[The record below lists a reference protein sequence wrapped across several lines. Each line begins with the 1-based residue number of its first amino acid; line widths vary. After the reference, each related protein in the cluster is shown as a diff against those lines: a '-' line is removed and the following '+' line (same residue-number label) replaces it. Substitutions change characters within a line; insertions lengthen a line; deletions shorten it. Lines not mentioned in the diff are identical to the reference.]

1 MSARQESCFPVEASA
16 VGRRAAPRRG
26 WIFRGADIT
35 LFQARLAPAPNVA
48 MLLSMSLLRWSA
60 LPASERQPEAEQRV
74 AEIVRRH
81 LDLVYRMARRLGVA
95 SRDLE
100 DVAQEVMLV
109 VVRRLE
115 AIDVSKERAFV
126 AATTV
131 RVTANWRRQRRRRPE
146 EPSDQLELLQAHSG
160 SPLPGTARAQ
170 GEQSVERARK
180 LELLSAALESM
191 TEQQRETFI
200 LFELEELT
208 AREIAEQ
215 LQLPEPAIVS
225 RVRRARAAFASFV
238 ESHNRDRE
246 HERQNTAMADEDSAD
261 ER

>member
-1 MSARQESCFPVEASA
+1 
-16 VGRRAAPRRG
+16 
-26 WIFRGADIT
+26 
-35 LFQARLAPAPNVA
+35 
-48 MLLSMSLLRWSA
+48 MSLLRWSLA
-60 LPASERQPEAEQRV
+60 LPASERQADAELRV
-74 AEIVRRH
+74 VGIVRQH
-81 LDLVYRMARRLGVA
+81 LDLVYRMARRLGVT

-115 AIDVSKERAFV
+115 VIEPSKERAFI

-146 EPSDQLELLQAHSG
+146 EPSDQLELLHALDGPQLPRTTPAH
-160 SPLPGTARAQ
+160 
-170 GEQSVERARK
+170 GEYGVERARK
-180 LELLSAALESM
+180 LELLQTALASM

-200 LFELEELT
+200 LFELEQLT

-215 LQLPEPAIVS
+215 LELPEAAVVS
-225 RVRRARAAFASFV
+225 RVRRAREAFAKSLRQQGHGREREP
-238 ESHNRDRE
+238 ESAG
-246 HERQNTAMADEDSAD
+246 TSDEDYGD

>member
-1 MSARQESCFPVEASA
+1 
-16 VGRRAAPRRG
+16 
-26 WIFRGADIT
+26 
-35 LFQARLAPAPNVA
+35 
-48 MLLSMSLLRWSA
+48 MLPYMSLLRWSA
-60 LPASERQPEAEQRV
+60 ALPVSEPAPEAQRTQRV
-74 AEIVRRH
+74 VGIVRQH
-81 LDLVYRMARRLGVA
+81 LDRVYRLARRLGVA

-115 AIDVSKERAFV
+115 SIDPSKERAFV

-146 EPSDQLELLQAHSG
+146 EPSDQLELLHSVHG
-160 SPLPGTARAQ
+160 SRLSGTARAQ
-170 GEQSVERARK
+170 GEQVVERARK
-180 LELLSAALESM
+180 LELLQAGLASM
-191 TEQQRETFI
+191 TEQQREAFI
-200 LFELEELT
+200 LFELEQLT

-215 LQLPEPAIVS
+215 LQLPEAAVVS

-238 ESHNRDRE
+238 ESRG
-246 HERQNTAMADEDSAD
+246 HERERNPESAATTDEESAD

>member
-1 MSARQESCFPVEASA
+1 
-16 VGRRAAPRRG
+16 
-26 WIFRGADIT
+26 
-35 LFQARLAPAPNVA
+35 
-48 MLLSMSLLRWSA
+48 MLLSMSFLRRSLA
-60 LPASERQPEAEQRV
+60 LPASERQPDAEQRV
-74 AEIVRRH
+74 VGIVRQH
-81 LDLVYRMARRLGVA
+81 LDLVYRLARRLGVT

-109 VVRRLE
+109 VVRRLK
-115 AIDVSKERAFV
+115 AIDASKERAFI

-146 EPSDQLELLQAHSG
+146 EPSDQLELLHALNGLQ
-160 SPLPGTARAQ
+160 LPRTTQAQ
-170 GEQSVERARK
+170 GEHSVERARK

-200 LFELEELT
+200 LFELEQLT

-215 LQLPEPAIVS
+215 LELPEAAVVS
-225 RVRRARAAFASFV
+225 RVRRARAAFAKSL
-238 ESHNRDRE
+238 
-246 HERQNTAMADEDSAD
+246 ERQGHRREREPQSVAASDEDYAD